1 MNCASFAGIAHQ
13 AVAFLLTCT
22 ILILQAEHGRA
33 DDPFSFNMEEFE
45 KKNLEFNGFLELRG
59 EQNHID
65 EDAALTRLN
74 FSEEPTSTLERLV
87 GTVQFGGSYSRAN
100 ASLHWLLMAAGQ
112 QDNEGWI
119 DTSDV
124 FEAYLGLKPVIN
136 TEVFIGK
143 KSYNWG
149 KGYAWNPVGFINRTK
164 DPNDPDES
172 REGYIILE
180 TDVIKSF
187 TGALQNAAL
196 TGVVLPVLQDINEDY
211 GEKYHVNLAAK
222 LYLLY
227 LDTDI
232 DLIAFT
238 GSSRSNS
245 FGIDFSRNITTNFEI
260 HGEAAYFSDQKKIV
274 LAEDGSNTRLSQSA
288 TSLLLGLRHLSTF
301 DLTTIIE
308 YYHNGNGYSEAEMSR
323 FYTLVDNGSLQ
334 VEEDGA
340 DAILQQARLLAL
352 QGYGR
357 PFLGRDYLYARVS
370 LKEPADILYLTPA
383 LTAILNL
390 DDQSFSITPEIIY
403 TGFTNWELRL
413 KFAYLGGGSQT
424 EYGEKQNGS
433 KVELRL
439 RYFF

>member
-1 MNCASFAGIAHQ
+1 
-13 AVAFLLTCT
+13 VAFLVACTC
-22 ILILQAEHGRA
+22 LILQAEPSRA
-33 DDPFSFNMEEFE
+33 ADPFSFNMEEFE
-45 KKNLEFNGFLELRG
+45 KKSLEFNGYLELRG
-59 EQNHID
+59 EQSHID
-65 EDAALTRLN
+65 KSAALTRLN
-74 FSEEPTSTLERLV
+74 FSDEPTSTLERLA

-100 ASLHWLLMAAGQ
+100 AGLHWLLMAAGQ

-119 DTSDV
+119 DTADV
-124 FEAYLGLKPVIN
+124 FEAYLGLKPVTN

-143 KSYNWG
+143 QSYNWG
-149 KGYAWNPVGFINRTK
+149 KGYAWNPVGFINRVK

-172 REGYIILE
+172 REGYIIFE

-187 TGALQNAAL
+187 TGPLQNAAL
-196 TGVVLPVLQDINEDY
+196 TGVVLPVLQDINEDF

-245 FGIDFSRNITTNFEI
+245 FGIDFSRNITTNFEV
-260 HGEAAYFSDQKKIV
+260 HGEAAYFSDLEKIV
-274 LAEDGSNTRLSQSA
+274 LAEDGSKTRQAQST
-288 TSLLLGLRHLSTF
+288 TSVLLGIRHLSSF

-308 YYHNGNGYSEAEMSR
+308 YYHNGNGYSEAEMNR
-323 FYTLVDNGSLQ
+323 FYNLVNNGSIQ
-334 VEEDGA
+334 VEEDGR
-340 DAILQQARLLAL
+340 DTILQQARSLAL

-390 DDQSFSITPEIIY
+390 DDQSFSLTPEIIY

-413 KFAYLGGGSQT
+413 KCAYLGGGSQT